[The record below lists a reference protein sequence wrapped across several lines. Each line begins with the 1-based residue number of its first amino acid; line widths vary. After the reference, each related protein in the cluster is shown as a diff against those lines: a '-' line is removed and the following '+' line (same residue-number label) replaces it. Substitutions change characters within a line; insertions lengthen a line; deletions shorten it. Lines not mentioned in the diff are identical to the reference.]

1 MRWPIRAGV
10 LEVRLRNG
18 RMSHL
23 ICFAALLVVMMLCG
37 IRDAHAVP
45 KGAPVSK
52 ADPKSE
58 SKADKQRELAA
69 LRSRMEKLRM
79 EVGSAESQR
88 SEASDAL
95 KASERAISE
104 ANRSLFELA
113 AAQKLLGTE
122 LDEINAKAERAR
134 LDVDQQRRRLADL
147 LVHQYQHGTSD
158 GVRLILEGK
167 DLAESERQS
176 RYLEYISR
184 ARLAAI
190 QQLRQSLEHL
200 SQLEGSLRTKQ
211 ADLHQN
217 EVEQRAARTLLESE
231 RSQRKKVLAGIA
243 GEITKGRR
251 EIGRLKRDEDRLT
264 KLVEQLSTLIK
275 PGAPARQPGK
285 ASSQTID
292 QVADDS
298 LSGAVFRSLKGK
310 LRLPTKGELISRFG
324 GAREG
329 FSAKGVF
336 IRSAGGQPVRAIAD
350 GQVVYADWLRGLGNF
365 VIVDH
370 GSAYISIYGNAESVL
385 KQVGDRVKSGDVLAS
400 TGDSGGVGESGV
412 YFELRHQGQA
422 FDPMKWTRR

>member
-1 MRWPIRAGV
+1 MRHKLGFGALLIAGV
-10 LEVRLRNG
+10 LGSVADAL
-18 RMSHL
+18 
-23 ICFAALLVVMMLCG
+23 AAPK
-37 IRDAHAVP
+37 DAPAI
-45 KGAPVSK
+45 
-52 ADPKSE
+52 KSD

-69 LRSRMEKLRM
+69 LRSRMEKLRT

-88 SEASDAL
+88 SEAADAL
-95 KASERAISE
+95 KVSERAISE
-104 ANRSLFELA
+104 ANRSLFDLA
-113 AAQKLLGTE
+113 AAQKLLGVE
-122 LDEINAKAERAR
+122 LGDINSSTERAR
-134 LDVDQQRRRLADL
+134 QDVEQQRRRLADL
-147 LVHQYQHGTSD
+147 LLHQYQLGASD
-158 GVRLILEGK
+158 GVRLMLEGK

-190 QQLRQSLEHL
+190 QQLKQSIEAL

-211 ADLHQN
+211 ADLQQN
-217 EVEQRAARTLLESE
+217 ETEQRAARTMLESE
-231 RSQRKKVLAGIA
+231 RLQRKKVLSGIS

-251 EIGRLKRDEDRLT
+251 EMGRLKRDEDRLT

-275 PGAPARQPGK
+275 PAAPPRSSAKVPGQSIEQ
-285 ASSQTID
+285 A
-292 QVADDS
+292 ADSS
-298 LSGAVFRSLKGK
+298 LSGAPFGSLKGK
-310 LRLPTKGELISRFG
+310 LRLPTRGELISRFG

-336 IRSAGGQPVRAIAD
+336 IRSAGGQPVRVIAD

-370 GSAYISIYGNAESVL
+370 GGAYISIYGNAESVL

-412 YFELRHQGQA
+412 YFELRHQGQP
-422 FDPMKWTRR
+422 FDPMKWARR